1 MAPFKP
7 IGEQARWKTVY
18 EILQATPTDVVITY
32 DELGEALALDPEA
45 DRHAIQ
51 MAMRRAAAELEAED
65 KRAVDSVPNKGYR
78 IVRAPEQL
86 GLAQRQGK
94 KASRALVRGHSK
106 AVNVALEDIKDP
118 ATRRLL
124 ELTGRAF
131 QMQMNFNRQFA
142 VRQEQLEQAMRSISD
157 SQQAES
163 RRVSDEVAQ
172 LRGEVAQLRQQAEDR

>member
-1 MAPFKP
+1 MPGFQP
-7 IGEQARWKTVY
+7 IGERARWKTVY
-18 EILQATPTDVVITY
+18 EMLQATPTDVIITY

-106 AVNVALEDIKDP
+106 AVNVSLDDVKDP

-124 ELTGRAF
+124 ELTGQAF

-142 VRQEQLEQAMRSISD
+142 VRQEQLERTMRSISD
-157 SQQAES
+157 TQEAES
-163 RRVSDEVAQ
+163 KRASDEVAR
-172 LRGEVAQLRQQAEDR
+172 LRGEVAQLREQVEHR